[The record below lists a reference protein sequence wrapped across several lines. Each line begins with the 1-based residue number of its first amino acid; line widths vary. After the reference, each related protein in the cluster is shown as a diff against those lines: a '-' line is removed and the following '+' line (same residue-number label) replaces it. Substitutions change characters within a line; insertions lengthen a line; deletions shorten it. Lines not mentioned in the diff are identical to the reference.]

1 MICAWVIT
9 IGCYRVDPGVSPNT
23 ACLLPKSRRTQKAA
37 LFQDILESPLM
48 AAKSKDKVCC
58 KFTNI
63 FLRGANTQGGK
74 DGHGSGEDFMESNIC
89 PTLTPETKY
98 KKFKQY
104 NFVYKIQ
111 NDKEDFLESNTCPTV
126 TRVLYNRTTTKT

>member
-58 KFTNI
+58 KLKNQKTEYVVSFKKKIASCKYPGWERRTW
-63 FLRGANTQGGK
+63 QWGGFY
-74 DGHGSGEDFMESNIC
+74 GE
-89 PTLTPETKY
+89 
-98 KKFKQY
+98 QY
-104 NFVYKIQ
+104 LS
-111 NDKEDFLESNTCPTV
+111 DSDT
-126 TRVLYNRTTTKT
+126 

>member
-58 KFTNI
+58 KFKNQKTEYVVS
-63 FLRGANTQGGK
+63 L
-74 DGHGSGEDFMESNIC
+74 
-89 PTLTPETKY
+89 
-98 KKFKQY
+98 
-104 NFVYKIQ
+104 KIKRQ
-111 NDKEDFLESNTCPTV
+111 SML
-126 TRVLYNRTTTKT
+126 